1 MVALT
6 VFGKGIGVQR
16 QSQIALLI
24 LLACIVLEI
33 LGEPFRE
40 VTKAHAIL
48 KRLELSALLVEWFT
62 LWCGLMIH
70 QSGPNSNGT
79 IEFMTMFVI
88 FVNVLLT
95 LWFVT
100 MLVRA
105 YIKEKQHS
113 TSILRL
119 VSWNMCVRCSAR
131 TKGVS
136 GKKELEHGKDVEDVA
151 WYSWEKDH
159 VEMQRRTFES
169 PGSSSFANPLVN
181 LKDSEMKTVELE
193 LAKKTHRP
201 KQ

>member
-70 QSGPNSNGT
+70 QSGPNSKGT

-88 FVNVLLT
+88 LVNVLLT

-100 MLVRA
+100 VLVRA
-105 YIKEKQHS
+105 FIEENQDS
-113 TSILRL
+113 TCISRL
-119 VSWNMCVRCSAR
+119 ASWSMYFRCSAR
-131 TKGVS
+131 TEAGS
-136 GKKELEHGKDVEDVA
+136 GKNELEDGKDAEEIV
-151 WYSWEKDH
+151 WYNRERDH
-159 VEMQRRTFES
+159 VELKMRTFES
-169 PGSSSFANPLVN
+169 PGSSSFANPLAN
-181 LKDSEMKTVELE
+181 LTGSAMKTVELE
-193 LAKKTHRP
+193 LAKTTHHP